1 MEEKELCELM
11 MEGLVLLKESVRS
24 NRTMMN
30 STRVSELE
38 KITRAQRMLSSLYSE
53 IKPKAKAKR
62 AVKKVTKKGAK
73 RK

>member
-1 MEEKELCELM
+1 M
-11 MEGLVLLKESVRS
+11 MECLVLLKESVRS